1 MLGKARK
8 IPKVNPG
15 AISSRYL
22 DKNAFFG
29 ALQVRR
35 RQDGRTRGKEGKV
48 LVLFFCYT
56 SILSPGSP
64 ILSCCEVFIYE

>member
-8 IPKVNPG
+8 VPKVNPR

-29 ALQVRR
+29 ALQVRH
-35 RQDGRTRGKEGKV
+35 QDGRTRGKEGKV
-48 LVLFFCYT
+48 LVLFFCCT